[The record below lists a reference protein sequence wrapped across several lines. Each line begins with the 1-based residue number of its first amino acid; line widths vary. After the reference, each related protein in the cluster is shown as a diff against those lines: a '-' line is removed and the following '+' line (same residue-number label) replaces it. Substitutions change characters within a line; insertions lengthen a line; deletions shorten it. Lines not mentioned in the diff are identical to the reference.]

1 MFFPTLGLIATT
13 DVITVDIHHTV
24 QDALNKMHQ
33 YNHRS
38 IIVVNN
44 TLHYIITTKDIIRLK
59 LEEVSFST
67 PLSQI
72 TLRPLPLIDKGSNI
86 INALNLT
93 SDSDEHICVCNE
105 DGSLYGLVTNSD
117 IVASVDPQ
125 VILESLQISTIFEKK
140 YGYKSFAPDVSM
152 SEVLE
157 FMKDSQSDCVIIQ
170 KEGHPAGILTSKDV
184 IKFIGDGNCPTILV
198 SDVMSSPVEM
208 LNEKASIAEGLEYL
222 RTRHFKRI
230 VVTNDEGN
238 VVGIVTQQDLISRT
252 YLKWSQLMQDHFKQ
266 FEEITQILQQKNR
279 HLTQLATKDSLTEIH
294 NRHMFAE
301 LFLQELSVVKRQNT
315 KLSLMMIDLD
325 YFKRVNDTY
334 GHNIGDYV
342 LKQFVSLVVSIV
354 READLFARWGGEE
367 FVLLLRNTGCE
378 EAYLVGEKI
387 RSVIESQSFEDAGQ
401 VTCSIGITEVTGDD
415 SLTSAIERADNAL
428 YSAKDMGRNR
438 TIACTADRV

>member
-13 DVITVDIHHTV
+13 DVISVDIHQTV
-24 QDALNKMHQ
+24 QDALTKMHQ
-33 YNHRS
+33 HNHRS

-59 LEEVSFST
+59 LSGVCFST

-72 TLRPLPLIDKGSNI
+72 SLRPLPLIGKESNI

-93 SDSDEHICVCNE
+93 SETDEHICVCNE
-105 DGSLYGLVTNSD
+105 DGSLYGFVTNSD
-117 IVASVDPQ
+117 IVASDDPQ

-140 YGYKSFAPDVSM
+140 YGFKSFLRDTAM

-157 FMKDSQSDCVIIQ
+157 YMKDSQSDCVIIQ
-170 KEGHPAGILTSKDV
+170 EEGYPVGILTSKDV
-184 IKFIGDGNCPTILV
+184 IRFIGEGKCPTMGV
-198 SDVMSSPVEM
+198 GEVMSSPVEM
-208 LNEKASIAEGLEYL
+208 VSEKASIAEGLDYL
-222 RTRHFKRI
+222 RNRHFKRI
-230 VVTNDEGN
+230 VVTNDAGN

-279 HLTQLATKDSLTEIH
+279 HLTQLATKDALTEIH

-301 LFLQELSVVKRQNT
+301 IFSQELSIMKRQGG
-315 KLSLMMIDLD
+315 KLALLMIDLD

-342 LKQFVSLVVSIV
+342 LKRFVSLVSSTI

-378 EAYLVGEKI
+378 EGYLVGEKI
-387 RSVIESQSFEDAGQ
+387 RRMIEGQ
-401 VTCSIGITEVTGDD
+401 PFDEVGRITCSIGVTEVIESDT
-415 SLTSAIERADNAL
+415 LTTAIERADSAL
-428 YSAKDMGRNR
+428 YLAKEKGRNQ
-438 TIACTADRV
+438 TMTCSSNV

>member
-13 DVITVDIHHTV
+13 DVITVDMHHTV
-24 QDALNKMHQ
+24 QDALDKMHQ

-59 LEEVSFST
+59 LEEVDFSI

-72 TLRPLPLIDKGSNI
+72 TLRPLPLIDKESNI

-93 SDSDEHICVCNE
+93 HESDEHICVCNK

-140 YGYKSFAPDVSM
+140 FGYKSFAPDTTM

-157 FMKDSQSDCVIIQ
+157 FMKDSLSDCVIIQ
-170 KEGHPAGILTSKDV
+170 EGGYPAGILTSKDV
-184 IKFIGDGNCPTILV
+184 IRFIGKGISPTQLV
-198 SDVMSSPVEM
+198 REVMSSPVEM
-208 LNEKASIAEGLEYL
+208 LSEKASISEGLEYL
-222 RTRHFKRI
+222 RNGHFKRI
-230 VVTNDEGN
+230 VVTNDEGH

-252 YLKWSQLMQDHFKQ
+252 YLKWSQLMQDHFQQ

-279 HLTQLATKDSLTEIH
+279 HLTKLATKDTLTEIH
-294 NRHMFAE
+294 NRHMFDE
-301 LFLQELSVVKRQNT
+301 LFSQELSIMKRQGG
-315 KLSLMMIDLD
+315 KSALIMIDLD

-342 LKQFVSLVVSIV
+342 LKKFVSLVSSVV
-354 READLFARWGGEE
+354 READVFARWGGEE
-367 FVLLLRNTGCE
+367 FVLLLRNTGCD
-378 EAYLVGEKI
+378 EAYSVGEKI
-387 RSVIESQSFEDAGQ
+387 RMLVESEPFEDVGHI
-401 VTCSIGITEVTGDD
+401 TCSIGITEVTGDD
-415 SLTSAIERADNAL
+415 SLIGAIERADNAL

-438 TIACTADRV
+438 TISCRSNV

>member
-13 DVITVDIHHTV
+13 DVITVDIHQSV
-24 QDALNKMHQ
+24 QDALDKMHQ

-59 LEEVSFST
+59 LEGVSFVT

-72 TLRPLPLIDKGSNI
+72 SLRSLPLIDKESNI

-125 VILESLQISTIFEKK
+125 VILESLQIATIFEKK
-140 YGYKSFAPDVSM
+140 YGYKSFTSGTEMA
-152 SEVLE
+152 EVLE

-170 KEGHPAGILTSKDV
+170 ENGHPIGILTSKDV
-184 IKFIGDGNCPTILV
+184 IKFIGEGKNPALSV
-198 SDVMSSPVEM
+198 HDVMSSPVEM
-208 LNEKASIAEGLEYL
+208 LSEKASIAEGLEYL
-222 RTRHFKRI
+222 RNRHFKRI

-301 LFLQELSVVKRQNT
+301 LFSQELSVVKRQNS
-315 KLSLMMIDLD
+315 KLALMMIDLD

-342 LKQFVSLVVSIV
+342 LKEFVSSVTSVV

-367 FVLLLRNTGCE
+367 FVLLLRNAGCE
-378 EAYLVGEKI
+378 DAYHVGEKI
-387 RSVIESQSFEDAGQ
+387 RSVIESRPFEDVGRI
-401 VTCSIGITEVTGDD
+401 TCSIGITEVKGED
-415 SLTSAIERADNAL
+415 SLNSAIERADNAL
-428 YSAKDMGRNR
+428 YSAKEMGRNR
-438 TIACTADRV
+438 TIACTADRR

>member
-13 DVITVDIHHTV
+13 NVISVDIHESIS
-24 QDALNKMHQ
+24 DALNKMHQ
-33 YNHRS
+33 HNHRS
-38 IIVVNN
+38 IVVANK

-59 LEEVSFST
+59 LDGVSFST

-72 TLRPLPLIDKGSNI
+72 PLRALPMIDKDSNI

-93 SDSDEHICVCNE
+93 NEIDEHICVCNK

-125 VILESLQISTIFEKK
+125 VILESLQIATIFEKK
-140 YGYKSFAPDVSM
+140 YGYKSFASNVPM
-152 SEVLE
+152 SEILE
-157 FMKDSQSDCVIIQ
+157 FMKDSLSDCVIIQ
-170 KEGHPAGILTSKDV
+170 ENGNAVGILTSKDV
-184 IKFIGDGNCPTILV
+184 IQFIGEGNTPMQPV
-198 SDVMSSPVEM
+198 SEVMSSPVEM
-208 LNEKASIAEGLEYL
+208 LSERASIHDGLEYL

-294 NRHMFAE
+294 NRHMFTE
-301 LFLQELSVVKRQNT
+301 LFSQELSNTKRHGT

-325 YFKRVNDTY
+325 HFKRVNDTY

-342 LKQFVSLVVSIV
+342 LKNFVSLVVSTI

-367 FVLLLRNTGCE
+367 FVLLLRNVGCE
-378 EAYLVGEKI
+378 EGYLVGEKI
-387 RSVIESQSFEDAGQ
+387 RNMIELQLFDEVGQ
-401 VTCSIGITEVTGDD
+401 ITCSIGITEVFSEDT
-415 SLTSAIERADNAL
+415 LISAIERADGAL
-428 YSAKDMGRNR
+428 YAAKDRGRNQ
-438 TIACTADRV
+438 TIACAERL

>member
-13 DVITVDIHHTV
+13 DVITVDIHGTI

-33 YNHRS
+33 HNHRS
-38 IIVVNN
+38 IIVVNK

-59 LEEVSFST
+59 LEGVCFST

-72 TLRPLPLIDKGSNI
+72 QLRALPLIDKESNI

-93 SDSDEHICVCNE
+93 NDIDEHICVCNK

-140 YGYKSFAPDVSM
+140 YGYKSFSPSTAM
-152 SEVLE
+152 SEVLS
-157 FMKDSQSDCVIIQ
+157 FMKDSLSDCVIIQ
-170 KEGHPAGILTSKDV
+170 EEKQAIGILTSKDI
-184 IKFIGDGNCPTILV
+184 IKFIGEGINPSVVV
-198 SDVMSSPVEM
+198 SDVMSTPIEM
-208 LNEKASIAEGLEYL
+208 LSEKVSIHEGLEYL
-222 RTRHFKRI
+222 RSRHFKRI
-230 VVTNDEGN
+230 VVTNDEGS
-238 VVGIVTQQDLISRT
+238 VVGIVTQQDLIART

-301 LFLQELSVVKRQNT
+301 LFSQELSNAKRQVT
-315 KLSLMMIDLD
+315 QLSLMMIDLD
-325 YFKRVNDTY
+325 HFKQVNDTY

-342 LKQFVSLVVSIV
+342 LKNFVASVVATV

-378 EAYLVGEKI
+378 EAYHVGEKI
-387 RSVIESQSFEDAGQ
+387 RNMIESTSFDDVGQ
-401 VTCSIGITEVTGDD
+401 ITCSIGITEVSCEDT
-415 SLTSAIERADNAL
+415 LHNAVERADNAL
-428 YSAKDMGRNR
+428 YAAKNMGRNR
-438 TIACTADRV
+438 TIACETRPA